1 MTEYPTKQVA
11 LHALAISPQ
20 RKGVIF
26 RNAVILR
33 LWGSL
38 ENTDLTESE
47 AAYLYSADELVYQAM
62 NALVQTLERVAPKS

>member
-1 MTEYPTKQVA
+1 MAQHPTNDAA
-11 LHALAISPQ
+11 LLALALGAD
-20 RKGVIF
+20 RKAVIF

-47 AAYLYSADELVYQAM
+47 AEYLYSVDELVYQAM
-62 NALVQTLERVAPKS
+62 NAVVQTLERVAPKS